1 MDIFTTYS
9 VRIDRFT
16 RIFQDTVNWY
26 RRSVDFFI
34 RVILLEKEELFRLRT
49 QTERVNAVERLTVTT
64 SGRPEVKY
72 DFGIEF
78 YKFPSYYRRA
88 AIAEALG
95 SVSSYLSRL
104 ESWEKKDPGIRGKEP
119 GLPKAGFTCPAL
131 YKKNCYVRLSDYT
144 AGIKVRIRNTWD
156 WVTVN
161 LRKSDADY
169 IFRYC
174 RERKECVPVLRKRGK
189 KWYLDFSFQEK
200 VKLEEKEIW
209 NTRILAVDLG
219 INNACTCCV
228 MEADGTVAG
237 REFLSLPAEN
247 DCLDHTVGRLKKAQ
261 RNGAKRM
268 PRLWAA
274 VNGINDN
281 IAVRTASFIVEQ
293 AVKYNVDTVV
303 FEHLDTSGK
312 KKGSKKQRLHFW
324 KAQYVQKMVTDKA
337 HRLGIRISRICAWGT
352 SRLAFDGSGT
362 VKRGKTSEKTAGNYS
377 ICEFQ
382 SGKVY
387 HCDLNASYNIGS
399 RYFIREILKSV
410 PVTVQQD
417 IGAKVPRCLK
427 RSTCTLSDLISL
439 AAVLAA

>member
-1 MDIFTTYS
+1 MDIFSTYS

-34 RVILLEKEELFRLRT
+34 RVILLEKEELFRMKT
-49 QTERVNAVERLTVTT
+49 QTERVNAVEKLTVIT

-72 DFGIEF
+72 DFGKEF

-104 ESWEKKDPGIRGKEP
+104 DTWEKEDPKSRGKEP

-131 YKKNCYVRLSDYT
+131 YKKGCYVRLTDYT
-144 AGIKVRIRNTWD
+144 AGIKVWVRNTWD

-174 RERKECVPVLRKRGK
+174 RNRKECVPVLRKRGK
-189 KWYLDFSFQEK
+189 KCYLDFSFQEK
-200 VKLEEKEIW
+200 VKLEEKKIW

-247 DCLDHTVGRLKKAQ
+247 DCLDHVVGRLKKAQ
-261 RNGAKRM
+261 KNGAKRM
-268 PRLWAA
+268 PRL
-274 VNGINDN
+274 
-281 IAVRTASFIVEQ
+281 
-293 AVKYNVDTVV
+293 
-303 FEHLDTSGK
+303 
-312 KKGSKKQRLHFW
+312 
-324 KAQYVQKMVTDKA
+324 
-337 HRLGIRISRICAWGT
+337 
-352 SRLAFDGSGT
+352 
-362 VKRGKTSEKTAGNYS
+362 
-377 ICEFQ
+377 
-382 SGKVY
+382 
-387 HCDLNASYNIGS
+387 
-399 RYFIREILKSV
+399 
-410 PVTVQQD
+410 
-417 IGAKVPRCLK
+417 
-427 RSTCTLSDLISL
+427 
-439 AAVLAA
+439 

>member
-1 MDIFTTYS
+1 MDIYTTYP
-9 VRIDRFT
+9 VRISRYHK
-16 RIFQDTVNWY
+16 IFQDTVSWY
-26 RRSVDFFI
+26 RNAVDFFI
-34 RVILLEKEELFRLRT
+34 RVILSEEGLFILKN
-49 QTERVNAVERLTVTT
+49 QTERVNAVERLTVT
-64 SGRPEVKY
+64 SAKRPEVKY
-72 DFGIEF
+72 DFGKCF
-78 YKFPSYYRRA
+78 YKFPAYYRRA

-95 SVSSYLSRL
+95 CVSSYRSRIKN
-104 ESWEKKDPGIRGKEP
+104 WEAEDIRTRGRKP
-119 GLPKAGFTCPAL
+119 SLPRAGFTSPAL
-131 YKKNCYVRLSDYT
+131 YRKNCYIRESDYT
-144 AGIKVRIRNTWD
+144 ASIKVWINNTWD
-156 WVTVN
+156 WVTVSF
-161 LRKSDADY
+161 RKSDADY
-169 IFRYC
+169 ILKHC
-174 RERKECVPVLRKRGK
+174 RERKECVPVLRKRGR

-247 DCLDHTVGRLKKAQ
+247 DCLDHAVGRLKKAQ

-337 HRLGIRISRICAWGT
+337 HRLGMRISRICAWGT

-362 VKRGKTSEKTAGNYS
+362 VKRGKASEKTAGNYS

-382 SGKVY
+382 NGKVY

-399 RYFIREILKSV
+399 RYFIRGILKSV